1 MIFRDT
7 YLENALPLADSGER
21 TVDIN
26 VIDPITCL
34 WIELR
39 ATNGAA
45 RNVYNPMHGVIDTL
59 EIIDG
64 STVLYSM
71 DGRQAL
77 ALACAQLGYMPN
89 QRFTALGGDP
99 ASAALPILFGRYIG
113 DREYAFDPSKFVNP
127 QLRIRWN
134 LAAVRAIGA
143 DSYVNL
149 SARLTIIARV
159 MEGATAP
166 RAMLMAKENYTWVPA
181 VGTEYVDLPRDYPY
195 VGLMYR
201 SVLVAHHPY
210 DIVSNVRLNCDSG
223 KVIPFDLRVENL
235 IYMMNLTQPKLE
247 YRESAHVLDGETLYT
262 YLEELED
269 VALVPENGG
278 ADYVLG
284 YRNYEYGSGPCR
296 VHIAGAAGVANVG
309 VHCHGYC
316 PFGYIYIPFGDPK
329 VPSDWFQSKSFGS
342 VRFEA
347 TGIHAG
353 TAALCLVQDR
363 PY

>member
-34 WIELR
+34 WVELR
-39 ATNGAA
+39 ATNGAID
-45 RNVYNPMHGVIDTL
+45 NQYNPVHGCIDTI

-64 STVLYSM
+64 STVLYSL

-99 ASAALPILFGRYIG
+99 ATAALPILFGRYIG

-143 DSYVNL
+143 TSYVNL

-181 VGTEYVDLPRDYPY
+181 VGTEYIDLPRDYPY

-235 IYMMNLTQPKLE
+235 IYMMNLTQPKLS
-247 YRESAHVLDGETLYT
+247 YRESARVVNGQVLYM

-269 VALVPENGG
+269 VSLNPEG
-278 ADYVLG
+278 AAGDAVVAYQ
-284 YRNYEYGSGPCR
+284 NYEYGSQ
-296 VHIAGAAGVANVG
+296 IAFAFLGGVAGVSNVG